1 MGLLMY
7 NIKKAA
13 AAFFCIVL
21 IASVSACSNK
31 TSEEKLAKINDRLE
45 LLDEYSEQHGTE
57 TGSGIRKYFE
67 TDTFRGIPYGS
78 SKSDVKST
86 EKLILLTENTDSLSY
101 SSTLYY
107 NYEMTPI
114 YWFND
119 TDQLY
124 CGSYHMTTD
133 ISLDDIVTKM
143 KATLTNLYG
152 EPNSADYYDS
162 SFNTI
167 ILFDDESIEDYVNSG
182 QASYYAWF
190 SYADIDVELKIE
202 IDDTSQS
209 PAKYFVSVYY
219 ISSYYSY

>member
-1 MGLLMY
+1 MY

-21 IASVSACSNK
+21 IASVSACSSK

-45 LLDEYSEQHGTE
+45 LLDEYSEQHSTE

-124 CGSYHMTTD
+124 CGSYHMTL
-133 ISLDDIVTKM
+133 SLSLKDAVSKM
-143 KATLTNLYG
+143 TVILTGLYG
-152 EPNSADYYDS
+152 EPYNADYYDEYYYPVVVS
-162 SFNTI
+162 EGEKI
-167 ILFDDESIEDYVNSG
+167 ADLVGSG

-190 SYADIDVELKIE
+190 SYNDIDIELKID
-202 IDDTSQS
+202 INDPGQS
-209 PAKYFVSVYY
+209 IEEYFITVYY
-219 ISSYYSY
+219 IDSSYSY